1 MYFKCRFVHSM
12 SGGAF
17 MKPKEKNDIVPYYCT
32 LPMLQ
37 PDHKTKPGN
46 VTIPQDDDVKIT
58 RGWSEDLKL

>member
-1 MYFKCRFVHSM
+1 
-12 SGGAF
+12 
-17 MKPKEKNDIVPYYCT
+17 MKPKEKDDIVPYYCT